1 MNECALPA
9 GITALACAI
18 AQQFE
23 NDYEL
28 ALLASALVQLSDT
41 LNTIVSQRALSEKLS
56 QNQAPKNH

>member
-23 NDYEL
+23 DDYEL
-28 ALLASALVQLSDT
+28 ALFAAALLQLSDT
-41 LNTIVSQRALSEKLS
+41 LSTIVSQRALASK
-56 QNQAPKNH
+56 K

>member
-1 MNECALPA
+1 MNDCTLPV

-28 ALLASALVQLSDT
+28 ALLAAALLELSDT
-41 LNTIVSQRALSEKLS
+41 LSTIVSQRALRNNK
-56 QNQAPKNH
+56 

>member
-18 AQQFE
+18 AQQFD

-28 ALLASALVQLSDT
+28 ALLASALVELSDT
-41 LNTIVSQRALSEKLS
+41 LNTIVSQRALRDKLHEEKSEKR
-56 QNQAPKNH
+56 